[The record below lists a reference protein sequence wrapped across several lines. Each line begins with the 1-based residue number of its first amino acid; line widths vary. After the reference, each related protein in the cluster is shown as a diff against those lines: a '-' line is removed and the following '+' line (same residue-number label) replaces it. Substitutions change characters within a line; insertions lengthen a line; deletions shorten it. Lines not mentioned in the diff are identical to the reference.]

1 MLTDYQY
8 EALLRYRDA
17 VIPVPPEGLP
27 PVDMELLEMR
37 LIEPAEFGSS
47 DYGIVKIHATP
58 LSYQITEKGK
68 QALEEYEKAQKA
80 KWEQKRRQFLRDLFI
95 AVSGGIV
102 GAVVGSILTLL
113 IEHIIL

>member
-68 QALEEYEKAQKA
+68 QALEEYEKPRKPNGNRKGVSFSGTCLSQSPVASSVLLSG
-80 KWEQKRRQFLRDLFI
+80 RFLPY
-95 AVSGGIV
+95 
-102 GAVVGSILTLL
+102 
-113 IEHIIL
+113 